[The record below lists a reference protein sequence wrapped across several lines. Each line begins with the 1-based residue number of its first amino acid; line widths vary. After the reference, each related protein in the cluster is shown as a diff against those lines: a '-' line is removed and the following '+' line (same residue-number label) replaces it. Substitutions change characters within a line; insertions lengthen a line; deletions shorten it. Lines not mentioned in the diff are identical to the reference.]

1 MKILIIY
8 LKIISIY
15 IFLIINIYAE
25 EPIPIDITS
34 DEMQWDD
41 SKRIAYA
48 IGNAVAIQG
57 QRKIAANKLIV
68 YLEKNKDSNEI
79 VLIRAEGNVIF
90 TSIDEIATGKIAIYD
105 FVKNNIIIK
114 NNVTLKKNDNIMK
127 GEFLEMDLNTGI
139 SQINSKTDTNRVRM
153 RFTPKKNDEQNNE

>member
-1 MKILIIY
+1 M
-8 LKIISIY
+8 
-15 IFLIINIYAE
+15 IINVYAE
-25 EPIPIDITS
+25 EPIPVDITS

-41 SKRIAYA
+41 DKRIAYA

-68 YLEKNKDSNEI
+68 HLEKNKNSNEI
-79 VLIRAEGNVIF
+79 VLIKAEGNVIF
-90 TSIDEIATGKIAIYD
+90 TSIDEIE
-105 FVKNNIIIK
+105 

-139 SQINSKTDTNRVRM
+139 SQIRSKKDSDKVKM
-153 RFTPKKNDEQNNE
+153 RFLPKKSDEE

>member
-1 MKILIIY
+1 MKILIVY

-41 SKRIAYA
+41 NKRIAYA

-57 QRKIAANKLIV
+57 NKKITAAKLIV
-68 YLEKNKDSNEI
+68 YLEKNKDNNEI
-79 VLIRAEGNVIF
+79 MLIKAEGNVVF
-90 TSIDEIATGKIAIYD
+90 TSIDEIATGKIATYD
-105 FVKNNIIIK
+105 LVKNNIVIE

-127 GEFLEMDLNTGI
+127 GEILKIDFNTGI
-139 SQINSKTDTNRVRM
+139 SQINNKKESEKVKM
-153 RFTPKKNDEQNNE
+153 RFLPKKSDKK

>member
-1 MKILIIY
+1 MKILIVY

-25 EPIPIDITS
+25 EPIPVDITS

-41 SKRIAYA
+41 NKRIAYA

-68 YLEKNKDSNEI
+68 YLEKNKDNNEI
-79 VLIRAEGNVIF
+79 VLIKAEGNVVF

-114 NNVTLKKNDNIMK
+114 NNVTLKKNDTIMK

-139 SQINSKTDTNRVRM
+139 SQIRSKKDSGKVKM
-153 RFTPKKNDEQNNE
+153 RFQPKKSDEE